1 MHNLEQ
7 NLINMRVESAVSSRE
22 MMALLEQQDQIIAT
36 LQEQN
41 EKLNGEQKEL
51 MNLVESYRN
60 QLLDWQEQNS
70 NQQKQL
76 NDYLSSDAGKL
87 QKEISRLRKHLEK
100 VEADNFNEMIQRRY
114 AEELVDRWKRIA
126 EKKGSRKGV

>member
-1 MHNLEQ
+1 MQNLEQ
-7 NLINMRVESAVSSRE
+7 KLINTRTEYAPSSKE
-22 MMALLEQQDQIIAT
+22 MMTLLEQQDQVIQE
-36 LQEQN
+36 LQQENERLRKEQI
-41 EKLNGEQKEL
+41 EL
-51 MNLVESYRN
+51 TSLIENYKD
-60 QLLDWQEQNS
+60 QLLDWQEQSN

-114 AEELVDRWKRIA
+114 AEELADRWQHIA
-126 EKKGSRKGV
+126 ERAGSRKGV